1 MKKLPFTGSGVAIVT
16 PFDEKNE
23 INYDA
28 LGKLIEM
35 HISHKTDAIV
45 VCGTTGEA
53 STMPDDEHLS
63 AVAYTVN
70 KVNGRIPVIAGC
82 GSNDTNHAVT
92 LSKRAARFGADALL
106 SVTPYYN
113 KANKKGLEEHFKAI
127 ATSVDLPII
136 LYNVPTRTGINIPID
151 TLKELS
157 KIENIVA
164 IKEAS
169 GNVGYT
175 AQIAAQVPNLYI
187 YSGNDDVTVPIL
199 SLGGV
204 GVISVV
210 ANILPEEMHNMC
222 SFYLKGNIMQSR
234 DIQLKTLDV
243 INKLFIEVN
252 PVPIKAIM
260 QYLGYEVGKV
270 RMPLGEMEEDNMKK
284 LIDAVTNFGLKK
296 VSE

>member
-16 PFDEKNE
+16 PFDENNE
-23 INYDA
+23 INYDV
-28 LGKLIEM
+28 LGKLVEM
-35 HISHKTDAIV
+35 HIRHKTDAIV

-63 AVAYTVN
+63 AVAFTVN

-82 GSNDTNHAVT
+82 GSNDTRHAVT
-92 LSKRAARFGADALL
+92 LSKRAARFGADGLL

-113 KANKKGLEEHFKAI
+113 KANKNGLYEHFKSI
-127 ATSVDLPII
+127 ASSVDLPII
-136 LYNVPTRTGINIPID
+136 LYNVPSRTGINIPVD

-157 KIENIVA
+157 NIENIVA

-169 GNVGYT
+169 GDVGYT
-175 AQIAAQVPNLYI
+175 AKIASNVPELYI
-187 YSGNDDVTVPIL
+187 YSGNDDVTVPIM

-204 GVISVV
+204 GVISVA
-210 ANILPEEMHNMC
+210 ANIMPEEIHDMC
-222 SFYLKGNIMQSR
+222 KSYLKGDVAQAR
-234 DIQLKTLDV
+234 EIQLKTLDV
-243 INKLFIEVN
+243 INKLFVEVN
-252 PVPIKAIM
+252 PVPVKSVM

-270 RMPLGEMEEDNMKK
+270 RLPLGEMEKGNLEK
-284 LIDAVTNFGLKK
+284 LIDSVNSLGIKK